1 MVKLNVLKLLEES
14 GKTKYWLYKQ
24 LDMSYQNFNKMV
36 NNETKSI
43 RYDKIDALCGVFDCS
58 PNELFVYDED
68 EKQED

>member
-1 MVKLNVLKLLEES
+1 MIKLNAVNLLNER

-43 RYDKIDALCGVFDCS
+43 KYENIETMCRLLECT
-58 PNELFVYDED
+58 PNELLVITDE
-68 EKQED
+68 